1 MMVVD
6 TGSDLSQGIPALASA
21 PIGEAKSSGLLPVLG
36 RAVPGSPQ
44 SGSKEVQRASRPR
57 PLRIGDTVRSL
68 VDDGFVSI
76 GLTGLVVNMA
86 PPRIDR
92 PARARIQWDNDTHS
106 MADATNF
113 ERVSA
118 EQDDNRTNVEPT
130 E

>member
-1 MMVVD
+1 M
-6 TGSDLSQGIPALASA
+6 TINARNDLSQGIPALAAA
-21 PIGEAKSSGLLPVLG
+21 PIGEAKDSGLLSAFG

-44 SGSKEVQRASRPR
+44 PDSNEARHAPKPR

-76 GLTGLVVNMA
+76 GLPGLVVNVA

-92 PARARIQWDNDTHS
+92 PARARIQWDNDIYS
-106 MADATNF
+106 MADATTF
-113 ERVSA
+113 ERVLV
-118 EQDDNRTNVEPT
+118 ERDDNRSDVEST